1 MAIQASSI
9 KGAITSSSRKECWVE
24 SMILGFGIPAAIW
37 VVSGVI
43 SASIPAAVHGS
54 PEQRFFFWFSAGV
67 IVEWLFV
74 IGLWFV
80 VRRRGLS
87 FADFGVW
94 RLGHRSLAIS
104 GCCPECTFQ
113 SQMRSC
119 PMHSTFL
126 PR

>member
-9 KGAITSSSRKECWVE
+9 KGVITSSSRKECWVE
-24 SMILGFGIPAAIW
+24 SLVLGLGIPAAIW
-37 VVSGVI
+37 VVSRVI
-43 SASIPAAVHGS
+43 SASIPAAVQGS
-54 PEQRFFFWFSAGV
+54 PVFFWFSAGL

-94 RLGHRSLAIS
+94 FR
-104 GCCPECTFQ
+104 P
-113 SQMRSC
+113 
-119 PMHSTFL
+119 
-126 PR
+126 